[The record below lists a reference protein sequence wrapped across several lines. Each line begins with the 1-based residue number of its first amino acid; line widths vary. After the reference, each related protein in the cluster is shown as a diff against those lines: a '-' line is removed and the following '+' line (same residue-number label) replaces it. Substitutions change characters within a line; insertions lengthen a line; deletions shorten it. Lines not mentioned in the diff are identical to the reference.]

1 MGAQLLEVP
10 ASSRAR
16 QRFGL
21 FTRAPAAAQV
31 GTSFAEPARVAFGG
45 GQLAPW
51 LYCIPAELSPF
62 RELLL
67 QLGVRESFTAD
78 QYVQVLESMAAAAGP
93 EAALPEEQLGQAL
106 AVVQRLADMQL
117 PPATRLLVPD
127 ASGVLASTTGLA
139 FNDAPWLWEG
149 AGGGP
154 DAAGGLP
161 GAEPPAGGPPGLRL
175 VHRKI
180 SNAVAAKLGV
190 ASLRRML
197 LAQSADSMA
206 LGAPCSACWGW
217 AVALCRGG
225 VALPLA
231 ACSPCARLPVAGCPR
246 ASPAARLA

>member
-1 MGAQLLEVP
+1 M
-10 ASSRAR
+10 
-16 QRFGL
+16 
-21 FTRAPAAAQV
+21 

-51 LYCIPAELSPF
+51 LFCIPAELSPF

-67 QLGVRESFTAD
+67 QLGVREAFTAD

-93 EAALPEEQLGQAL
+93 EAPLAEEQLGQAL
-106 AVVQRLADMQL
+106 AVVQRLADLQL
-117 PPATRLLVPD
+117 PPAARLLVPD
-127 ASGVLASTTGLA
+127 AAGVLASTSGLA

-149 AGGGP
+149 AGGGAE
-154 DAAGGLP
+154 AAGGLP

-175 VHRKI
+175 VHPKI

-206 LGAPCSACWGW
+206 LGAWLFKWLGRRGCACDALLPCCPS
-217 AVALCRGG
+217 
-225 VALPLA
+225 PPA
-231 ACSPCARLPVAGCPR
+231 ANPCASLPTAQHAPLPARPR
-246 ASPAARLA
+246 PVQACTLWRRLARARR